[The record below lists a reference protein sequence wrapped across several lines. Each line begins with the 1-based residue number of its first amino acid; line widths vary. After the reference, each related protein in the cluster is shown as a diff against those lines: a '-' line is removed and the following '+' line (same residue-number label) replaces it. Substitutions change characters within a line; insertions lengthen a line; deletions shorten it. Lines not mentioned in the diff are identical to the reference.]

1 MFFEDSKGDTVGE
14 GGNTSVLCAEKLD
27 QSCDVLKH
35 PSINSEI
42 ALCNTPRLEA
52 YKALDVLVAMG
63 SETDPKSQGTLNP
76 QINLGLGQV
85 AVPPQKPSERE
96 TRGFRDGL

>member
-14 GGNTSVLCAEKLD
+14 GSNTSVLCAEKID

-35 PSINSEI
+35 PSNDSEI
-42 ALCNTPRLEA
+42 ALCNTPLLEA

-63 SETDPKSQGTLNP
+63 SETDPKSQGTLKSSNKSWTWSGGCP
-76 QINLGLGQV
+76 
-85 AVPPQKPSERE
+85 ATKAFR
-96 TRGFRDGL
+96 TRDAWL